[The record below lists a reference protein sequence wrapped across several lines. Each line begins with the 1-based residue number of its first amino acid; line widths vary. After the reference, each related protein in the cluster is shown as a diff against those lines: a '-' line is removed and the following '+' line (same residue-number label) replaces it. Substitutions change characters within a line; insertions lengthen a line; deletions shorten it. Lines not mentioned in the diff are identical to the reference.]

1 MHANNADW
9 GGEMLGSGSGRD
21 WSARGWSERL
31 AKSEKS
37 KGDRIRALLDVA
49 RRNSV
54 PRNSRISRPG
64 VTTATNTRYA
74 TTAFPESWSTISAG
88 RPAVEALLE
97 SIEDG
102 EDRIMLA
109 WPERP
114 GNGFTLAALAM
125 REARSSGRLASAT
138 VAVWPWR
145 SGLTRAARSIL
156 VHPQDIANTARHA
169 MNDHVAGA
177 AWMNSDGLAHKDLCM
192 LEMRLRD
199 LLPENAPRRRLRG
212 RPRIEVVVKNPT
224 LLETTAVFPPSDAGY
239 SPDAEQALRRV
250 SQHTYLNETGASL
263 TSARASI
270 GNPKTTPFAVL
281 GVPGERSPKRL
292 GRYLNHLLLEERP
305 IELIVVDLTRAA
317 RADLG
322 EHWEKRLEILL
333 ETLDSLERKRPAIV
347 AICDDPFTL
356 KSSSRLIRSHNA
368 KIKPKRTYP
377 IEIGLYLAD
386 RGLLGASPNMPAQ
399 LPRVDF
405 HADIKD
411 ASLVGLRNDLL
422 DLLRK
427 LREAGNLEGVRAAA
441 TALSFV
447 RRIACLPLGLSE
459 ARTAASIL
467 FDADDDVDS
476 GVRAMFLEGMA
487 LADLA
492 TIEASG
498 ADNGRARP
506 IMQRIEQ
513 LVAEWQEETPVSAKL
528 SELLSS
534 QDKPQRIIL
543 SVPDRRIGEIVL
555 GSDRALG
562 WDCTVCD
569 HHDLATVL
577 DQSYY
582 DQLIVTGPTSKALRT
597 VLVSES
603 TPSDVVLLGDASGAG
618 LLAGELLPLT
628 RLDGFA
634 AVATRAS
641 ALQAALKRGGLDE
654 KLDLGEAEFRIFP
667 VAGSTEIDLTREG
680 DRYSGERISLHT
692 SAHRIIYRPNSD
704 VLVFSSG
711 EARPFEKLPAR
722 EIERG
727 DHILVLDES
736 TRNRVRASL
745 ATSHKSL
752 AELAKYHET
761 VARLREQ
768 TPGLKDS
775 DKARDILR
783 RMRVIDPSLAVHEI
797 HNVQRWLTADAAPV
811 SAEGGR
817 QPRAARD
824 WPRFKLFMEANEV
837 DEPLARMFWDVAIL
851 PTRSY
856 RVQEGFQFNQRVVQF
871 VLDPESAHGV
881 KDNSAGLKQ
890 LWMSLQDAVDE
901 VENIEI
907 LKEEP
912 RHG

>member
-1 MHANNADW
+1 VRGDIY
-9 GGEMLGSGSGRD
+9 LTRFSGRA

-37 KGDRIRALLDVA
+37 KGERIRSLLERAQSD
-49 RRNSV
+49 SL
-54 PRNSRISRPG
+54 PRDRGVSRPG
-64 VTTATNTRYA
+64 VTTATISRYA
-74 TTAFPESWSTISAG
+74 NTAFPDSWSTISAG
-88 RPAVEALLE
+88 RPAIDALFE
-97 SIEDG
+97 SIEDCK
-102 EDRIMLA
+102 DRIVLA
-109 WPERP
+109 WPEQP

-145 SGLTRAARSIL
+145 NGLTRASRSIL
-156 VHPQDIANTARHA
+156 VHPQDIADTAKHA
-169 MNDHVAGA
+169 MNDHRSGA
-177 AWMNSDGLAHKDLCM
+177 AWIADDGLAHTDLCM
-192 LEMRLRD
+192 VELRLRD

-212 RPRIEVVVKNPT
+212 RPRIEVVVKSPT
-224 LLETTAVFPPSDAGY
+224 LLETTAVFPPSTAGY
-239 SPDAEQALRRV
+239 SPDPDQALRRV
-250 SQHTYLNETGASL
+250 RQHTHLNETGASL
-263 TSARASI
+263 TTARASI
-270 GNPKTTPFAVL
+270 GNPKTTPFAIL
-281 GVPGERSPKRL
+281 GLPGERSSKKL
-292 GRYLNHLLLEERP
+292 SRYLNHHLLVDRP
-305 IELIVVDLTRAA
+305 VELIVVDLTRASKA
-317 RADLG
+317 ELG
-322 EHWEKRLEILL
+322 ENWEARLEILL
-333 ETLDSLERKRPAIV
+333 ETLDGLERKRPSIV
-347 AICDDPFTL
+347 AICDDAFTL
-356 KSSSRLIRSHNA
+356 KLASRVIRSSNVKA
-368 KIKPKRTYP
+368 KPKRAYP
-377 IEIGLYLAD
+377 VEIGLYLAD
-386 RGLLGASPNMPAQ
+386 RGLLSASQDLPAQ
-399 LPRVDF
+399 LPSVAF

-427 LREAGNLEGVRAAA
+427 FKESGNLEGAKAAA

-447 RRIACLPLGLSE
+447 RRIACLPLGLFE
-459 ARTAASIL
+459 ARNTARIL

-476 GVRAMFLEGMA
+476 RVRAMFLEGMA

-492 TIEASG
+492 AIEASG

-506 IMQRIEQ
+506 ILQRIEQ
-513 LVAEWQEETPVSAKL
+513 LVAEWQGETPVSAKL
-528 SELLSS
+528 SEMLASENRPRRILLA
-534 QDKPQRIIL
+534 
-543 SVPDRRIGEIVL
+543 VPDRRIVEIVL

-582 DQLIVTGPTSKALRT
+582 DQLIVTGPTSKVLRT

-654 KLDLGEAEFRIFP
+654 KLDLGEAEFRISP
-667 VAGSTEIDLTREG
+667 IASSKEIDLTREG
-680 DRYSGERISLHT
+680 DRYAGERIALQT
-692 SAHRIIYRPNSD
+692 SSHRIIYRPNSD

-727 DHILVLDES
+727 DHILVLDEA

-761 VARLREQ
+761 VARLRER

-775 DKARDILR
+775 DKAREILR
-783 RMRVIDPSLAVHEI
+783 RMRVIDPSVADHEI
-797 HNVQRWLTADAAPV
+797 HNVQRWLTADAAPA

-837 DEPLARMFWDVAIL
+837 DEPLARMFWDVAIV

-871 VLDPESAHGV
+871 VLDPESTHGV
-881 KDNSAGLKQ
+881 KDNSAGLKK